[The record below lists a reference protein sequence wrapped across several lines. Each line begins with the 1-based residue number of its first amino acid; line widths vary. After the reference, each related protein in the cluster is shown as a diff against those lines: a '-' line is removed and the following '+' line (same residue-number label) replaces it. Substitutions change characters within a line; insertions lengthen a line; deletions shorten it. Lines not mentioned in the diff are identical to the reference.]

1 MGLGGIMGAIYLV
14 RHGQASFGQA
24 DYDKLSDKGRKQ
36 SEILG
41 EHFKKL
47 VTPDRFYSG
56 DLLRHGQTANHFLA
70 GFGDSNLPMI
80 THSGFN
86 EFNHVEVLVRYKP
99 EWQDYK
105 VMASDLAKNPV
116 PKKAFE
122 NAFLA
127 AVKRWISGAYDHEY
141 EESWT
146 QFQHRCTN
154 AMKEV
159 VEQSSG
165 AKNIV
170 IFTSGG
176 PISVITQQ
184 ILKLA
189 DQETFSVNSVLANTG
204 VSKLL
209 FSGDRL
215 SVSYLNNYVHLEMAG
230 SDWVTYR

>member
-1 MGLGGIMGAIYLV
+1 MGAVYLV

-56 DLLRHGQTANHFLA
+56 NLLRHEQTADHFLT
-70 GFGDSNLPMI
+70 GFGDSSLPMI

-99 EWQDYK
+99 EWKDYK
-105 VMASDLAKNPV
+105 VMAVDLAKNPI

-122 NAFLA
+122 SAFLA
-127 AVKRWISGAYDHEY
+127 AVKRWISGGHDHEY

-146 QFQHRCTN
+146 QFQQRCSS
-154 AMKEV
+154 ALKEV
-159 VEQSSG
+159 ITQSSE

-176 PISVITQQ
+176 PISAITQE

-189 DQETFSVNSVLANTG
+189 DRETFSVNSVLANTG

-209 FSGDRL
+209 FSKDRL
-215 SVSYLNNYVHLEMAG
+215 SVSYLNNYVHLELAG
-230 SDWVTYR
+230 SGWVTYR

>member
-1 MGLGGIMGAIYLV
+1 MGAIYLV

-41 EHFKKL
+41 KHFKKI

-56 DLLRHGQTANHFLA
+56 DLLRHGQTADHFLT
-70 GFGDSNLPMI
+70 GFGGSDLPII

-99 EWQDYK
+99 EWK
-105 VMASDLAKNPV
+105 NFKIMAADLAKTPV

-122 NAFLA
+122 DAFSA
-127 AVKRWISGAYDHEY
+127 AVRRWINGKNDHDYAET
-141 EESWT
+141 WT
-146 QFQHRCTN
+146 QFQCRCTS
-154 AMKEV
+154 AMEEV
-159 VEQSSG
+159 IAQSSEL
-165 AKNIV
+165 KNIV

-176 PISVITQQ
+176 PISAITQQ

-189 DQETFSVNSVLANTG
+189 DQSTFAINSVLANTG

-209 FSGDRL
+209 FSGERL
-215 SVSYLNNYVHLEMAG
+215 SISYLNNYTHLELAG

>member
-1 MGLGGIMGAIYLV
+1 MGAIYLV

-56 DLLRHGQTANHFLA
+56 DLLRHGQTAEHFIK
-70 GFGDSNLPMI
+70 GFGDSNLPTI

-99 EWQDYK
+99 EWQDYN
-105 VMASDLAKNPV
+105 VMASDLAKSPV

-122 NAFLA
+122 DAFLA
-127 AVKRWISGAYDHEY
+127 SVKRWISGDYDHEY
-141 EESWT
+141 AESWS
-146 QFQHRCTN
+146 QFQRRCSS
-154 AMKEV
+154 ALKEV
-159 VEQSSG
+159 IAQSLE

-176 PISVITQQ
+176 PISAITQE

-189 DQETFSVNSVLANTG
+189 DQETFSINSVLANTG
-204 VSKLL
+204 VTKLL
-209 FSGDRL
+209 LSKDRL
-215 SVSYLNNYVHLEMAG
+215 SVSYLNNYVHLELAG
-230 SDWVTYR
+230 SGWVTYR

>member
-1 MGLGGIMGAIYLV
+1 MGAIYLV

-24 DYDKLSDKGRKQ
+24 DYDKLSDKGQKQ

-41 EHFKKL
+41 THFKKL
-47 VTPDRFYSG
+47 VTPDNFYSG
-56 DLLRHGQTANHFLA
+56 DLLRHGQTADHFLT
-70 GFGDSNLPMI
+70 GFGDSCIPMI

-105 VMASDLAKNPV
+105 VMALDLAKNPV

-127 AVKRWISGAYDHEY
+127 AVKRWISGGHDHEY

-146 QFQHRCTN
+146 QFQNRCTS
-154 AMKEV
+154 ALEEV
-159 VEQSSG
+159 IAQSSD

-176 PISVITQQ
+176 PISAITQK
-184 ILKLA
+184 ILRLA
-189 DQETFSVNSVLANTG
+189 DRETFSINSVLANTG

-215 SVSYLNNYVHLEMAG
+215 SVSYLNNYVHLELAG
-230 SDWVTYR
+230 PDWVTYR